1 MIALLLGGG
10 LGFLSCLLGMPMLIR
25 WLATH
30 GIGQPIR
37 NDISQHQK
45 KSGTPTMG
53 GIAIVAAAV
62 IGYVVPHFIRNDAKF
77 SRGGLLV
84 LFALVGGG
92 VVGLIDDWIKVTHKR
107 SLGLNKRMKI
117 LGQLAVAM
125 IFASLAFTWA
135 HVRANI
141 GFTRYDLPGIGVPR
155 GVWIAFAIV
164 TMIGFSNGVNFTDG
178 LDGLAAGSSI
188 YAYSA
193 YVVMCFWMFRHGN
206 VYRVPQALD
215 LAILAAALA
224 GSCAGFLWWNAF
236 PARIFM
242 GDVGAL
248 ALGSAF
254 GALAVVT
261 YTQLL
266 LPILGGLFVLETVS
280 VVIQIFSF
288 HAFNKRRV
296 FRMAPIHHHFE
307 LGGWP
312 ETTVIVRFWIIAL
325 FCVAVALAIFYADF
339 IALGGID

>member
-1 MIALLLGGG
+1 MIALLFGGG
-10 LGFLSCLLGMPMLIR
+10 IGFLCSLLGMPALMR
-25 WLATH
+25 WLARR

-37 NDISQHQK
+37 KDVAQHQK

-62 IGYVVPHFIRNDAKF
+62 IGYIVPHFARSDAKF

-84 LFALVGGG
+84 MFALVGGG
-92 VVGLIDDWIKVTHKR
+92 AVGLTDDWIKVTRKR
-107 SLGLNKRMKI
+107 SLGLNKRMKM
-117 LGQLAVAM
+117 LGQLTVAS
-125 IFASLAFTWA
+125 IFASLAFAWA
-135 HVRANI
+135 HVRADI
-141 GFTRYDLPGIGVPR
+141 GFTRSDFPGLGVPR
-155 GVWIAFAIV
+155 IIWLAFAIFV
-164 TMIGFSNGVNFTDG
+164 MLGFSNGVNFTDG
-178 LDGLAAGSSI
+178 EDGLAAGSSV

-206 VYRVPQALD
+206 VYHVPQALD
-215 LAILAAALA
+215 LAIAAAALA

-248 ALGSAF
+248 AIGSAF
-254 GALAVVT
+254 GALSVIT

-266 LPILGGLFVLETVS
+266 LPIIGGLFVIETLS
-280 VVIQIFSF
+280 VVIQIVSF

-312 ETTVIVRFWIIAL
+312 ETTVIVRLWIIAL
-325 FCVAVALAIFYADF
+325 FFVAVGLAIFYADF